1 LGVIVRIWLSC
12 FFLLFAIAELYQWA
26 KHLSLPLPIYILG
39 GAFLAIASNY
49 NKRSGL
55 FFQNSSAEP
64 PLVMGSGNS
73 PRYENL
79 SPSQS
84 NGLSQQSPKPISFT
98 INRSCEQNGSD
109 GTK

>member
-1 LGVIVRIWLSC
+1 MRIWLSG
-12 FFLLFAIAELYQWA
+12 FFVLFTIAELYQWA

-55 FFQNSSAEP
+55 FSQTSSEP
-64 PLVMGSGNS
+64 ASMMSSGN
-73 PRYENL
+73 PPGWNL

-84 NGLSQQSPKPISFT
+84 NAASQQSPKPISFT
-98 INRSCEQNGSD
+98 INRSSERNAD